1 MSSRVAIQQFTSVTE
16 PVGVQLGDE
25 WYNPSTGSLKKRV
38 ALSSGVGWI
47 DLVSGSGSSTSG
59 TSSTSGSRGATIVT
73 TVLTSKALS
82 NTAISLPSSQTYTTS
97 DTRQYLDVYVD
108 GYKLV
113 RGVDYAESGVST
125 ITPLISIPVG
135 STIEYRIS

>member
-47 DLVSGSGSSTSG
+47 DLVSGSGISG

-73 TVLTSKALS
+73 TVLTVKALS

-113 RGVDYAESGVST
+113 RGVDYAESGIST

>member
-47 DLVSGSGSSTSG
+47 DLVSGSGISG

-73 TVLTSKALS
+73 TVLTAKALS

-113 RGVDYAESGVST
+113 RGVDYAESGIST